1 MAKKEKG
8 VLTQGTS
15 VWIKHGDDATPT
27 LTKMVC
33 ITGIVIGDDT
43 PTDIPDTCLE
53 EEESATSTY
62 GLNTPGEGS
71 ISINTD
77 PKNATHITLLQLA
90 DDREYVE
97 VFVGLSD
104 GKVVPAL
111 ASDNVTLPEGRSW
124 ISFTTRLRNSA
135 PVLDPDSLVK
145 HTISM
150 KRQSRAIAAW
160 KTTE

>member
-104 GKVVPAL
+104 GKVVPTLLVDA
-111 ASDNVTLPEGRSW
+111 VTLPEGRSW

-150 KRQSRAIAAW
+150 KRQSRAITAW